1 MQKFLI
7 LAAAGEPE
15 VYIPRSAYS
24 SGEGQ
29 ILLFLGLLG
38 LGLLAMAVWTAV
50 QKLLQWH
57 RNNRA
62 PRLTVSAAVTDKR
75 TREYRSRYLD
85 SLTCYVTFA
94 TEDGLEREME
104 VDPLLYETLRTG
116 EQGKLTLQGTR
127 FLGFERI

>member
-1 MQKFLI
+1 MTPDDSANMEAI
-7 LAAAGEPE
+7 LRPGSSAA
-15 VYIPRSAYS
+15 
-24 SGEGQ
+24 EGQ

-57 RNNRA
+57 RNNRS
-62 PRLTVSAAVTDKR
+62 PRLTLSAAVTDKR

-85 SLTCYVTFA
+85 SVTCYVTFA

-116 EQGKLTLQGTR
+116 EQGMLTLQGTR
-127 FLGFERI
+127 FLGFERM

>member
-1 MQKFLI
+1 MEAI
-7 LAAAGEPE
+7 LRPVSSAA
-15 VYIPRSAYS
+15 
-24 SGEGQ
+24 EGQ

-50 QKLLQWH
+50 QKLLKWH
-57 RNNRA
+57 RNNRS
-62 PRLTVSAAVTDKR
+62 PRLTLSAAVTDKR

-85 SLTCYVTFA
+85 SVTCYVTFA

-116 EQGKLTLQGTR
+116 EQGMLTLQGTR
-127 FLGFERI
+127 FLGFERM

>member
-15 VYIPRSAYS
+15 VYIPRSAHS

-62 PRLTVSAAVTDKR
+62 PRMTLSAAVTDKR
-75 TREYRSRYLD
+75 TREYHSRYRD
-85 SLTCYVTFA
+85 SATCYVTFA
-94 TEDGLEREME
+94 TEDGTEREME
-104 VDPLLYETLRTG
+104 VDQFLYEALSAG
-116 EQGKLTLQGTR
+116 DQGKLTFQGTR
-127 FLGFERI
+127 FLGFERM